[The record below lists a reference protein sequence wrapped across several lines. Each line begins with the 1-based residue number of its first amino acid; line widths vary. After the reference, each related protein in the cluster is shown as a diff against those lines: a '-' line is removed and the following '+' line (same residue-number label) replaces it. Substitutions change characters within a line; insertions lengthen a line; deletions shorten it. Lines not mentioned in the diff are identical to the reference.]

1 MWYTFPLQNRKK
13 NDSINSGNVLKTGKN
28 NSEPRTTIKQ
38 IAHTVGVSLGT
49 VSNVI
54 NGNATVGAAT
64 RRRVMEAIR
73 KLGYHPSLLARGL
86 RQNKTSIIG
95 MLIPDIMNPFFSAVV
110 RGVEDV
116 AFQNSFRLFL
126 CNTDN
131 DDYKEES
138 YFRDLQSYRTA
149 GLILIPSE
157 HGKIG
162 RTADIGSGD
171 VPVVCLDRRPE
182 DWTGDSV
189 TVNNKEGVFA
199 ATSHLIKLGHRSL
212 AMIIGSLH
220 LSNAVARLEGFRS
233 ALRKAKLDIHQEYI
247 QEGRFDRA
255 SGFEKMKILLQ
266 QRPQPTAVVC
276 GNDLIALGV
285 LSALRVSGLRCP
297 QDVSVVGFD
306 DIELSEL
313 TDPSLSTVFQ
323 PGYQMG
329 AQGAALLVRRL
340 QGSRDPAQS
349 IVLPTELKI
358 RHSVAPPRGNSLLAR
373 QQKKKSPR
381 LAR

>member
-1 MWYTFPLQNRKK
+1 LQYRKK
-13 NDSINSGNVLKTGKN
+13 DDSINSGDVLKTVKN
-28 NSEPRTTIKQ
+28 NSEPRTTIKH
-38 IAHTVGVSLGT
+38 IAQTVGVSLGT

-54 NGNATVGAAT
+54 NGNATVSAAT

-131 DDYKEES
+131 DVYKEES
-138 YFRDLQSYRTA
+138 YFCDLQSYRTA

-162 RTADIGSGD
+162 RTADLGSRD

-189 TVNNKEGVFA
+189 TVNNTEGVFA
-199 ATSHLIKLGHRSL
+199 ATSYLIKLGHRSL

-255 SGFEKMKILLQ
+255 SGYEKMKILLQ
-266 QRPQPTAVVC
+266 QRPHPTAVVC

-381 LAR
+381 PAR